1 MHIEFNEG
9 EPMLNDGVLHSN
21 PLQKTNADYLARQ
34 SKFESNVRS
43 YPRKLPLAIAKA
55 HGLWVTDV
63 EGHTYL
69 DCLAGAGTLA
79 LGHNHPAVM
88 ASLDSFLASGLP
100 MHTLD
105 LTTAVKDAFSET
117 LLSLLPNQG
126 RDYCLQFCGPS
137 GADAVEAAL
146 KLAKTFTGRNNIISF
161 CGAYHGMTHG
171 ALALTGNTA
180 PKNAIASLMPGVQ
193 FMPYP
198 HEYRC
203 PLGIGGETGVEALT
217 HYFTQFIEDVESG
230 VSLPAAVILEAVQGE
245 GGVNCAPAS
254 WLRAIREVTRKHGIL
269 LILDEVQTGFGRT
282 GKMFAFEHAD
292 IEPDLIVMSKAVGG
306 GLPMAVLGIRRE
318 FDAWEPGNHAGTFR
332 GNQMAMAAGLAT
344 LQVLQQ
350 QNLAVQAERQGR
362 WIKDRLIELQAHYP
376 ALGQVRGRGLM
387 LGIEIVD
394 ERQPADRLGHFPM
407 DPALAAAI
415 QQQCFKQGLLL
426 ERGGRKGNVIRLLP
440 PLIIDDEQC
449 RQVIRRFDNAVAAAV
464 VKLRT

>member
-1 MHIEFNEG
+1 
-9 EPMLNDGVLHSN
+9 MLNDGVLHSN

-55 HGLWVTDV
+55 HGVWVTDV
-63 EGHTYL
+63 EGNTYL

-79 LGHNHPAVM
+79 LGHNHPAIM
-88 ASLDSFLASGLP
+88 ASLDSFLTSGLP

-105 LTTAVKDAFSET
+105 LTTVVKDAFSET

-146 KLAKTFTGRNNIISF
+146 KLAKTCTGRNNIISF
-161 CGAYHGMTHG
+161 SGAYHGMTHG
-171 ALALTGNTA
+171 ALALTGNTG

-193 FMPYP
+193 FMPFP

-203 PLGIGGETGVEALT
+203 PLGMGGEAGVEALT

-254 WLRAIREVTRKHGIL
+254 WLRAIREVTRKYGIL
-269 LILDEVQTGFGRT
+269 LILDEVQTGFART
-282 GKMFAFEHAD
+282 GKMFAFEHAE

-318 FDAWEPGNHAGTFR
+318 FDVWEPGNHAGTFR
-332 GNQMAMAAGLAT
+332 GNQMAMATGLAT

-350 QNLAVQAERQGR
+350 QNLAAQAERRGQ
-362 WIKDRLIELQAHYP
+362 WLKDRLVELQAHYP

-394 ERQPADRLGHFPM
+394 ERKPADRHGHFPM
-407 DPALAAAI
+407 DPALAVAI

-426 ERGGRKGNVIRLLP
+426 ERGGRQGNVIRLLP
-440 PLIIDDEQC
+440 PLIIDEEQC
-449 RQVIRRFDNAVAAAV
+449 RQVIQRFDNAVAAALV
-464 VKLRT
+464 QLRA

>member
-1 MHIEFNEG
+1 M
-9 EPMLNDGVLHSN
+9 
-21 PLQKTNADYLARQ
+21 
-34 SKFESNVRS
+34 
-43 YPRKLPLAIAKA
+43 
-55 HGLWVTDV
+55 
-63 EGHTYL
+63 
-69 DCLAGAGTLA
+69 
-79 LGHNHPAVM
+79 
-88 ASLDSFLASGLP
+88 
-100 MHTLD
+100 
-105 LTTAVKDAFSET
+105 
-117 LLSLLPNQG
+117 
-126 RDYCLQFCGPS
+126 
-137 GADAVEAAL
+137 
-146 KLAKTFTGRNNIISF
+146 
-161 CGAYHGMTHG
+161 
-171 ALALTGNTA
+171 
-180 PKNAIASLMPGVQ
+180 
-193 FMPYP
+193 
-198 HEYRC
+198 
-203 PLGIGGETGVEALT
+203 T

-254 WLRAIREVTRKHGIL
+254 WLRAVREVTRKHGIL
-269 LILDEVQTGFGRT
+269 LILDEVQTGFART

-350 QNLAVQAERQGR
+350 QNLAAEAERQGQ
-362 WIKDRLIELQAHYP
+362 WLKDRLVELQAHYP

-394 ERQPADRLGHFPM
+394 ERQPADRHGHFPT
-407 DPALAAAI
+407 DPALAVAI

-449 RQVIRRFDNAVAAAV
+449 QQVIQRFDNAMAAALLQ
-464 VKLRT
+464 LRP

>member
-1 MHIEFNEG
+1 
-9 EPMLNDGVLHSN
+9 
-21 PLQKTNADYLARQ
+21 
-34 SKFESNVRS
+34 
-43 YPRKLPLAIAKA
+43 
-55 HGLWVTDV
+55 
-63 EGHTYL
+63 
-69 DCLAGAGTLA
+69 
-79 LGHNHPAVM
+79 
-88 ASLDSFLASGLP
+88 

-146 KLAKTFTGRNNIISF
+146 KLAKTYTGRNNIISF
-161 CGAYHGMTHG
+161 SGAYHGMTHG

-203 PLGIGGETGVEALT
+203 PLGIGGEAGVEALT

-282 GKMFAFEHAD
+282 GKMFAFEHAG

-344 LQVLQQ
+344 LLVLQQ
-350 QNLAVQAERQGR
+350 QNLAAQAERQGQ
-362 WIKDRLIELQAHYP
+362 WLKDRLVELQAHYP

-394 ERQPADRLGHFPM
+394 ERQPADRHGHFPT
-407 DPALAAAI
+407 DPALAVAI

-426 ERGGRKGNVIRLLP
+426 ERGGRQGNVIRLLP

-449 RQVIRRFDNAVAAAV
+449 QQVIQRFDNAMAAALLQ
-464 VKLRT
+464 LRP